1 VNLTEDLSLEIV
13 EGGASEMDR
22 YEVVIIGGG
31 PAGLTAGIYVARSRL
46 RALLL
51 EAAFPGGNAALTDQI
66 DNYPGFPFGISGP
79 ELADR
84 FRQQAERLGLE
95 IRIAEAK
102 KIALEG
108 DLKRIDTDKGS
119 LVADIVIVAAGVRR
133 RELGVPGETE
143 LVGKG
148 VSYCATCDGPFF
160 ENRRVAVVG
169 GGDSAVEEALYLSGL
184 AERVYLVHRRDA
196 LRANRMAQ
204 EKLLANNRIELK
216 LNRVVERL
224 EGEKM
229 LKALVLKDTV
239 TGDLERLEVDGAF
252 VSIGMKPALEFL
264 GNLVE
269 LKEGY
274 IVTDENMHTSVP
286 GILAAGDIRYKTDR
300 QIATAVGDGA
310 IAGMEAVRLLENRR

>member
-1 VNLTEDLSLEIV
+1 MNLTEDLSLEIV

-84 FRQQAERLGLE
+84 FRQQAERFGLE

-102 KIALEG
+102 RIVLEG
-108 DLKRIDTDKGS
+108 DLKRIDTDKGT

-184 AERVYLVHRRDA
+184 AERVYLVHRRDT

-252 VSIGMKPALEFL
+252 VSIGMKPALGFL